1 MADIYSSGFSRRNRR
16 RKPSN
21 IGKKAL
27 MLLDTITWLA
37 MLMLTTATIVCTI
50 TPHIDPQSMG
60 WLSLVVLAA
69 PIIYISNIIIL
80 LWWVIRGKWISVVVA
95 VIAVIISLFSLG
107 KYYQIETKR
116 KPAIPYTERRFVKTI
131 SYNVANGKAEGLIDY
146 ISKQNPDILCLQ
158 EFLIDVNDEWLKLG
172 DKYRSTINGATDFS
186 CEIITRHRILR
197 HGNIDSIS
205 RYNANWAD
213 IIIKKSEDT
222 VRVINLH
229 LQSTS
234 LRTSDSQFIEVHQ
247 NTPDTTCNSRI
258 GSIAERLRDN
268 NIKRAEQARR
278 VKRFIDASPYP
289 VIVCGDFNDVPLSYT
304 YNHIAD
310 GLKDVFCEQGAG
322 YSHTFNG
329 FFNLMRIDYILVSDR
344 INIVSYE
351 ADDKAEYSD
360 HYPVICRLK
369 IDKK

>member
-1 MADIYSSGFSRRNRR
+1 M
-16 RKPSN
+16 
-21 IGKKAL
+21 L
-27 MLLDTITWLA
+27 TLLDTLSWTA
-37 MLMLTTATIVCTI
+37 MVLLTSATIVCTI
-50 TPHIDPQSMG
+50 TPHIDPQSLS

-69 PIIYISNIIIL
+69 PIIYILNIIVL
-80 LWWVIRGKWISVVVA
+80 LWWVIRGKWLIVGVA
-95 VIAVIISLFSLG
+95 SIAVIISLFSLG
-107 KYYQIETKR
+107 KFYQIETKR
-116 KPAIPYTERRFVKTI
+116 KPAIPYAERRFVKTI
-131 SYNVANGKAEGLIDY
+131 SYNVANGTAEGIIDY
-146 ISKQNPDILCLQ
+146 IIEKNPDILCLQ
-158 EFLIDVNDEWLKLG
+158 EFLIDVNDEWLRLG
-172 DKYRSTINGATDFS
+172 DKYRSTISGATDFS

-213 IIIKKSEDT
+213 IIIKKSDDT
-222 VRVINLH
+222 VRVVNLH

-234 LRTSDSQFIEVHQ
+234 LHTADTQFIEEHGYILDS
-247 NTPDTTCNSRI
+247 TRNSRI

-304 YNHIAD
+304 YNHIAE
-310 GLKDVFCEQGAG
+310 GLNDTFQEQGAG
-322 YSHTFNG
+322 YSHTFKG
-329 FFNLMRIDYILVSDR
+329 FFNLMRIDYILVSDI
-344 INIVSYE
+344 INVVSYE
-351 ADDKAEYSD
+351 ADDEAEYSD

>member
-1 MADIYSSGFSRRNRR
+1 MAEVYSSGFSRRNRR
-16 RKPSN
+16 RESGN
-21 IGKKAL
+21 MGKKAL
-27 MLLDTITWLA
+27 MLLDLLTWIA
-37 MLMLTTATIVCTI
+37 MFLLTSATVVCTI
-50 TPHIDPQSMG
+50 TPHIDPKSLS
-60 WLSLVVLAA
+60 WLSLVVLAT
-69 PIIYISNIIIL
+69 PIIYIINIVIL
-80 LWWVIRGKWISVVVA
+80 LWWVIRNKWLNVVVA
-95 VIAVIISLFSLG
+95 SIAVIISLFSLG
-107 KYYQIETKR
+107 RYYQIEIKR
-116 KPAIPYTERRFVKTI
+116 KPAIPYIERRFVKTI

-146 ISKQNPDILCLQ
+146 IAEKNPDILCLQ

-222 VRVINLH
+222 IRVVNLH
-229 LQSTS
+229 LQSTTLHS
-234 LRTSDSQFIEVHQ
+234 IYTQSADKENLTGDSTRQ
-247 NTPDTTCNSRI
+247 SRI
-258 GSIAERLRDN
+258 GNIAKRLRDN
-268 NIKRAEQARR
+268 NIKRAEQARC

-304 YNHIAD
+304 YDHIAQ
-310 GLKDVFCEQGAG
+310 GLNDAFREQGAG

-329 FFNLMRIDYILVSDR
+329 FFNLMRIDYTLVSER
-344 INIVSYE
+344 INVVSYE
-351 ADDKAEYSD
+351 VDDKAPYSD

-369 IDKK
+369 IDKR

>member
-1 MADIYSSGFSRRNRR
+1 MADLYSSGFSRRNRR

-27 MLLDTITWLA
+27 MLLDILTWLA

-80 LWWVIRGKWISVVVA
+80 LWWVIRGKWLNVA
-95 VIAVIISLFSLG
+95 VASIAVIITLFSLG

-116 KPAIPYTERRFVKTI
+116 KPAIPYAERRFVKSI
-131 SYNVANGKAEGLIDY
+131 SYNVANGTAEGIIDY
-146 ISKQNPDILCLQ
+146 IIEKNPDILCLQ

-222 VRVINLH
+222 VRVVNLH
-229 LQSTS
+229 LQST
-234 LRTSDSQFIEVHQ
+234 LLHTVDTQFIDGHKQERDSTDQ
-247 NTPDTTCNSRI
+247 NRI
-258 GSIAERLRDN
+258 ENIAELLRES

-310 GLKDVFCEQGAG
+310 GLKDAFREQGAG
-322 YSHTFNG
+322 YSHTFNR
-329 FFNLMRIDYILVSDR
+329 FFNLMRIDYTLVSDR
-344 INIVSYE
+344 INVVSYE
-351 ADDKAEYSD
+351 VDDETEYSD

-369 IDKK
+369 IDKR